1 VNPLIISGFIHI
13 AAGKEIVISPISGIV
28 ATLLYL
34 AGGCG
39 IRAYRKSKETI
50 IHRPAFKY

>member
-1 VNPLIISGFIHI
+1 MNPLIISGFIHI

-39 IRAYRKSKETI
+39 IRAYRKFKETI
-50 IHRPAFKY
+50 IHRPTFKY